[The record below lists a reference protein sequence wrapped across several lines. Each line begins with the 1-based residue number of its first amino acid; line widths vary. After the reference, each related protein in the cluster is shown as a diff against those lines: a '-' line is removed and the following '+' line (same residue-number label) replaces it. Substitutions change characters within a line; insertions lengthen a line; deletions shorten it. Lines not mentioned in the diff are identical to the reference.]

1 MTWIQRYRI
10 WQFMRTSLW
19 ILPLFGMITA
29 FVVLDSLLL
38 IDRQLGWQSRLD
50 PSATVAL
57 FATLAG
63 AMLTFIVFL
72 SSTLLLVLQLASAQL
87 SPRVIGIAHGDWVT
101 RCAMSLFGFT
111 FTLALAMLVRIQG
124 AVPPI
129 TARVTAY
136 CAVMSIAAFLYLID
150 HLGRAL
156 RPSGALRAVGRLG
169 DRIIKSVYPRRLT
182 AEPPAAPANLDAIA
196 GEPNRTVYSPKD
208 GVLMAVDFDGI
219 AQLAEK
225 SDCIIAM
232 VPEVGDFVSAES
244 PLFRIFGQKEG
255 PTDHALCT
263 SVALGQERT
272 MEQDPSFAFRILVDI
287 ASKSLSPAINDPTTA
302 VLAIDQLHHLLRN
315 VGNRRLDEGIVRD
328 SSGSLRLVYP
338 TPNWEDF
345 VYLAV
350 TEIRQFGGSSIQIA
364 RRLRAMLEN
373 LAAILPAER
382 CVLLRS
388 ELTLL
393 HRYAARNFEDPE
405 DKALA
410 EVSDVKGMGGKQRFG
425 APDKR
430 ET

>member
-10 WQFMRTSLW
+10 RQFMRTSLW
-19 ILPLFGMITA
+19 ILPLFGIVAA
-29 FVVLDSLLL
+29 FAALDSLQL
-38 IDRQLGWQSRLD
+38 IDRRLGWESRLD
-50 PSATVAL
+50 PSATIAL

-72 SSTLLLVLQLASAQL
+72 SSTLLLVLQIASAQL
-87 SPRVIGIAHGDWVT
+87 SPRVIGIAHGDRIT
-101 RCAMSLFGFT
+101 RGAMTLFAFT
-111 FTLALAMLVRIQG
+111 FTLALVILVRING
-124 AVPPI
+124 PVPPI
-129 TARVTAY
+129 TARVAGY
-136 CAVMSIAAFLYLID
+136 CALLSIAAFLYLID

-169 DRIIKSVYPRRLT
+169 DRVMKSVYPRRLT
-182 AEPPAAPANLDAIA
+182 AEPHAAPSNLDAIA
-196 GEPNRTVYSPKD
+196 GEPTRTVYSPKD
-208 GVLMAVDFDGI
+208 GVLLAVDLLGI

-225 SDCIIAM
+225 SGCVIAM
-232 VPEVGDFVSAES
+232 VPEVGDFVSAEG
-244 PLFRIFGQKEG
+244 PLFRIFGGAEE
-255 PTDHALCT
+255 PTDHALCS

-272 MEQDPSFAFRILVDI
+272 MEQDPTFAFRILVDI
-287 ASKSLSPAINDPTTA
+287 ASKGLSPAINDPTTA

-315 VGNRRLDEGIVRD
+315 VGNRRLDEGVMHD
-328 SSGSLRLVYP
+328 NSGELRFVYP

-382 CVLLRS
+382 AELLRS
-388 ELTLL
+388 ELKLL
-393 HRYAARNFEDPE
+393 QRYAARNFEDPE

-410 EVSDVKGMGGKQRFG
+410 EVSDVKGMGGSPQPGKLNPTER
-425 APDKR
+425 
-430 ET
+430 